1 MTDSEYIHTLLNEK
15 DGNQLEFFENFNYKS
30 IAETACAYLNSRGGR
45 IIVGVGSNREPVFN
59 RDILQE
65 FNELRRYIYN
75 TVKPE
80 SLIGVR
86 IEYFKN
92 HPLVLVEV
100 IEGNSK
106 PYSVNNQSFIRED
119 CKTRQ
124 ANENEMS
131 NLIRVRRKEEYS
143 WENSPVLEATVNDL
157 DINEINHAI
166 WLTNN
171 IRRTTQFSPN
181 EPLPFLAHFQLL
193 RNNKL
198 ANAAVVLFAKEPAYY
213 LPQCRVRIIHFGESK
228 SADKFL
234 DTLIVED
241 NLFKSFRRIQD
252 YFLKNLPVQSQFS
265 DTDWIRKDQLKYPMK
280 ALDEAVI
287 NAMMHRD
294 YSDPTGEVLIGI
306 YSDRIEVANNGE
318 LPESLND
325 ADLKKSHRSI
335 PPNPVISHM
344 VYLCGMIE
352 KVGRGTVLITEL
364 FKEYGLGEP
373 HWKSKNGGT
382 ILTLPGMPRTTVLN
396 ERMKIFLKSIKVGE
410 QFGRDDYERF
420 FNNKISEKTARIDI
434 VRLLNENLLEKTG
447 EGPATRYIRTKK
459 QLPEI
464 TG

>member
-1 MTDSEYIHTLLNEK
+1 
-15 DGNQLEFFENFNYKS
+15 
-30 IAETACAYLNSRGGR
+30 
-45 IIVGVGSNREPVFN
+45 
-59 RDILQE
+59 
-65 FNELRRYIYN
+65 
-75 TVKPE
+75 
-80 SLIGVR
+80 
-86 IEYFKN
+86 
-92 HPLVLVEV
+92 
-100 IEGNSK
+100 
-106 PYSVNNQSFIRED
+106 
-119 CKTRQ
+119 
-124 ANENEMS
+124 MS

-171 IRRTTQFSPN
+171 IRRPTQFSPN

-198 ANAAVVLFAKEPAYY
+198 ANAAVVLFAREPAYY

-228 SADKFL
+228 SSDKFL

-265 DTDWIRKDQLKYPMK
+265 DTDWLRKDQQKYPMK

-325 ADLKKSHRSI
+325 ADLKKSHRSV
-335 PPNPVISHM
+335 PPNPVITHM

-373 HWKSKNGGT
+373 HWTSKNGGT
-382 ILTLPGMPRTTVLN
+382 ILTLPGMPRTIVLN
-396 ERMKIFLKSIKVGE
+396 ERMKTFLKSIKVGE

-434 VRLLNENLLEKTG
+434 VRLLKENLLEKTG
-447 EGPATRYIRTKK
+447 EGPATRYIRSKK